1 MSNPVSDHMRAR
13 IVADLHKIQSEE
25 GVQILLAVESGS
37 RAWGFHSPDSDYDVR
52 FIYAQPI
59 DWHLTVDPGR
69 DVIERPI
76 SDELDLSGWDLRKS
90 LGLILRSNAVVLEW
104 LQSPIVY
111 LGDQDFRADLT
122 EFGRQTLRRKPVM
135 WHYLRLAQRQHD
147 RMRDHDGSIRL
158 KKYFY
163 VIRPVLALR
172 WLRLRPDLSVPPM
185 NMSELLAGADVPVA
199 ARDLI
204 DDLIIQKRSVSE
216 LGSVTQVPQEIDAVI
231 AEELDAAVAFL
242 GDQPPE
248 PKSAQRSEADA
259 LLRKWTR
266 RADPAEAAA

>member
-1 MSNPVSDHMRAR
+1 MTQPVSDDMRAR
-13 IVADLHKIQSEE
+13 IVADLEKIQRDE

-52 FIYAQPI
+52 FIYAQPV

-111 LGDQDFRADLT
+111 VGDDDFRRDLT
-122 EFGRQTLRRKPVM
+122 EFGQQTLRRKPVM

-147 RMRDHDGSIRL
+147 RMRGPDGNVRL

-185 NMSELLAGADVPVA
+185 NMTELLAGADVPLA
-199 ARDLI
+199 TSKMIEDLI
-204 DDLIIQKRSVSE
+204 DQKRTIHE
-216 LGSVTQVPQEIDAVI
+216 LGSVADVPADIDAVI
-231 AEELDAAVAFL
+231 AEELEAAVAFL

-248 PKSAQRSEADA
+248 PKSAARDQADA
-259 LLRKWTR
+259 LLRAWTR
-266 RADPAEAAA
+266 RADPAEAA

>member
-1 MSNPVSDHMRAR
+1 MTDPVSDDMRTR
-13 IVADLHKIQSEE
+13 IVVDLEQIQREE
-25 GVQILLAVESGS
+25 GVRILLAVESGS

-52 FIYAQPI
+52 FIYAQPV
-59 DWHLTVDPGR
+59 DWHLTIDPGR

-111 LGDQDFRADLT
+111 IGEQDFRADLT
-122 EFGRQTLRRKPVM
+122 AFGQQTLRRKPVM

-147 RMRDHDGSIRL
+147 RMRDADGNVRL

-163 VIRPVLALR
+163 VIRPVLVLR
-172 WLRLRPDLSVPPM
+172 WLRLHPDLSVPPM
-185 NMSELLAGADVPVA
+185 NMSELLSGASVPDA
-199 ARDLI
+199 ATGLINDLI
-204 DDLIIQKRSVSE
+204 EQKRTVPE
-216 LGSVTQVPQEIDAVI
+216 LGSVSTVPEEIDALI
-231 AEELDAAVAFL
+231 AEELEAAISVL

-248 PKSAQRSEADA
+248 PKSTQRSEADD

-266 RADPAEAAA
+266 RADPAEAMI